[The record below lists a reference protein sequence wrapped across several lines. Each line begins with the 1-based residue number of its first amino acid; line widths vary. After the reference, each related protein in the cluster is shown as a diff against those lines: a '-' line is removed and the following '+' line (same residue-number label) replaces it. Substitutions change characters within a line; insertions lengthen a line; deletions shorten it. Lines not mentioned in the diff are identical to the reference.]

1 LLQKWY
7 DLVKNND
14 TLTLPY
20 FFDVILNLIKVSGNF
35 FEIYCDYFL
44 TGCLKIIEVNVN
56 ELKISNYS
64 EVNID
69 KELLIKSIDTII
81 AMEDAGYS
89 SDDYSM
95 RGNSYARGRGS
106 NARRDSMGRYS
117 SENYS
122 MRGGRSGE
130 RSRNYSYDDEINNLR
145 EQLEDMEHMAKD
157 EESKRM
163 IRQWK
168 MQLN

>member
-1 LLQKWY
+1 MAKMEELREMLCEELDKITKKGE
-7 DLVKNND
+7 LSAGS
-14 TLTLPY
+14 L
-20 FFDVILNLIKVSGNF
+20 DVIDK
-35 FEIYCDYFL
+35 L
-44 TGCLKIIEVNVN
+44 TH
-56 ELKISNYS
+56 S
-64 EVNID
+64 
-69 KELLIKSIDTII
+69 IKSIDTIL

-117 SENYS
+117 SDNYS

-130 RSRNYSYDDEINNLR
+130 RGRNYSYDDEMNNLR
-145 EQLEDMEHMAKD
+145 EQLEDMERMAKD

>member
-1 LLQKWY
+1 MHKMYELREMLCEELDKITKKGELSAGSL
-7 DLVKNND
+7 DVVDK
-14 TLTLPY
+14 LTH
-20 FFDVILNLIKVSGNF
+20 S
-35 FEIYCDYFL
+35 
-44 TGCLKIIEVNVN
+44 
-56 ELKISNYS
+56 
-64 EVNID
+64 
-69 KELLIKSIDTII
+69 IKSIDTII

-117 SENYS
+117 SDNYS

-130 RSRNYSYDDEINNLR
+130 MGRNYSYDDEMNNLR
-145 EQLEDMEHMAKD
+145 EQLEDMERMAKD

>member
-1 LLQKWY
+1 MAKMEELREMLCEELDKITKKGELSAGSL
-7 DLVKNND
+7 DVVDK
-14 TLTLPY
+14 LTH
-20 FFDVILNLIKVSGNF
+20 S
-35 FEIYCDYFL
+35 
-44 TGCLKIIEVNVN
+44 
-56 ELKISNYS
+56 
-64 EVNID
+64 
-69 KELLIKSIDTII
+69 IKSIDTIL

-89 SDDYSM
+89 SDDYTM

-117 SENYS
+117 SDNYS

-130 RSRNYSYDDEINNLR
+130 RGRNYSYDDEMNNLR
-145 EQLEDMEHMAKD
+145 EQLEDMERMAKD

>member
-1 LLQKWY
+1 MAKMEELREMLCEELDKITKKGELSAGSL
-7 DLVKNND
+7 DVVDK
-14 TLTLPY
+14 LTH
-20 FFDVILNLIKVSGNF
+20 S
-35 FEIYCDYFL
+35 
-44 TGCLKIIEVNVN
+44 
-56 ELKISNYS
+56 
-64 EVNID
+64 
-69 KELLIKSIDTII
+69 IKSIDTII

-117 SENYS
+117 NDSYT

-130 RSRNYSYDDEINNLR
+130 RGRNYSYDDEMNNLR
-145 EQLEDMEHMAKD
+145 EQLEDMERMAKD

>member
-1 LLQKWY
+1 MAKMEELREMLCEELDKITKKGE
-7 DLVKNND
+7 LSAGS
-14 TLTLPY
+14 L
-20 FFDVILNLIKVSGNF
+20 DVIDK
-35 FEIYCDYFL
+35 L
-44 TGCLKIIEVNVN
+44 TH
-56 ELKISNYS
+56 S
-64 EVNID
+64 
-69 KELLIKSIDTII
+69 IKSIDTII
-81 AMEDAGYS
+81 AMGDAGYS

-117 SENYS
+117 SDNYS

-130 RSRNYSYDDEINNLR
+130 RGRNYSYDDEINNLR

>member
-1 LLQKWY
+1 MAKMEELREMLCEELDKITKKGELSAGSL
-7 DLVKNND
+7 DVVDK
-14 TLTLPY
+14 LTH
-20 FFDVILNLIKVSGNF
+20 S
-35 FEIYCDYFL
+35 
-44 TGCLKIIEVNVN
+44 
-56 ELKISNYS
+56 
-64 EVNID
+64 
-69 KELLIKSIDTII
+69 IKSIDTII
-81 AMEDAGYS
+81 AMGDAGYS
-89 SDDYSM
+89 SDDYSI

-117 SENYS
+117 SDNYS

-130 RSRNYSYDDEINNLR
+130 RGRNYSYDDEMNNLR
-145 EQLEDMEHMAKD
+145 EQLEDMERMAKD

>member
-1 LLQKWY
+1 MAKMEELREMLCEELDKITKKGE
-7 DLVKNND
+7 LSAGS
-14 TLTLPY
+14 L
-20 FFDVILNLIKVSGNF
+20 DVIDK
-35 FEIYCDYFL
+35 L
-44 TGCLKIIEVNVN
+44 TH
-56 ELKISNYS
+56 S
-64 EVNID
+64 
-69 KELLIKSIDTII
+69 IKSIDTII

-117 SENYS
+117 SDNYS

-130 RSRNYSYDDEINNLR
+130 RGRNYSYDDEMNNLR
-145 EQLEDMEHMAKD
+145 EQLEDMERMAKD

>member
-1 LLQKWY
+1 MAKMEELREMLCEELDKITKKGELSAGSL
-7 DLVKNND
+7 DVVDK
-14 TLTLPY
+14 LTH
-20 FFDVILNLIKVSGNF
+20 S
-35 FEIYCDYFL
+35 
-44 TGCLKIIEVNVN
+44 
-56 ELKISNYS
+56 
-64 EVNID
+64 
-69 KELLIKSIDTII
+69 IKSIDTII

-117 SENYS
+117 SDNYS
-122 MRGGRSGE
+122 MRDGRSGA
-130 RSRNYSYDDEINNLR
+130 RGRNYSYDDEMNNLR
-145 EQLEDMEHMAKD
+145 EQLEDMERMAKD

>member
-1 LLQKWY
+1 MLCEELDKITKKGELSAGSL
-7 DLVKNND
+7 DVVDK
-14 TLTLPY
+14 LTH
-20 FFDVILNLIKVSGNF
+20 S
-35 FEIYCDYFL
+35 
-44 TGCLKIIEVNVN
+44 
-56 ELKISNYS
+56 
-64 EVNID
+64 
-69 KELLIKSIDTII
+69 IKSIDTII

-89 SDDYSM
+89 SDDYTM

-117 SENYS
+117 SDNYS

-130 RSRNYSYDDEINNLR
+130 RGRNYSYDDEMNNLR
-145 EQLEDMEHMAKD
+145 EQLEDMERMAKD